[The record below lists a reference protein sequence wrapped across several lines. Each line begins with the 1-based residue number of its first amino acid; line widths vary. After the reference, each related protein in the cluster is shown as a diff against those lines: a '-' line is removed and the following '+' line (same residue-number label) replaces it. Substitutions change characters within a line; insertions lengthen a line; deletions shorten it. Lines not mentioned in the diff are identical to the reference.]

1 MNDRCSA
8 GTGRFL
14 EIMCKALGYKIK
26 VLFMLK
32 RIPVKEDLVSA
43 GGVPFFGSYRSR
55 YFGSTIL

>member
-1 MNDRCSA
+1 
-8 GTGRFL
+8 
-14 EIMCKALGYKIK
+14 MCKALGYM
-26 VLFMLK
+26 LFMLK